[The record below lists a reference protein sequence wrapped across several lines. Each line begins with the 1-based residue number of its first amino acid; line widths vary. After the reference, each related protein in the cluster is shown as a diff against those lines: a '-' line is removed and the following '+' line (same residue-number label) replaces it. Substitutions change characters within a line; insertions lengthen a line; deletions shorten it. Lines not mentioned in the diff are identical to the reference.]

1 MDAKAGFP
9 EVIIV
14 GGSLGGL
21 SAGLFLRAIGCSVT
35 ILERSPVP
43 LSGLGAGIVLNP
55 ATVRYFTQQ
64 GSPALSTISVASQW
78 LRYIDQQGATVAE
91 APYAYRFSAYTT
103 LYRILLQ
110 AFGTETY
117 HLGTTA
123 VSFTQDEEGVT
134 VYCQGG
140 AKLRCDLLVCADGI
154 RSTARRQLLPNVEL
168 AYAGYVA
175 WRGLVRTQELPP
187 AITEGLTDAI
197 TYYLMPQ
204 SHLLTYPI
212 PGNEGNAQDALPL
225 LNWLWYRN
233 VAAGSPL
240 QQVMTDRTGTV
251 RDVSIPPGAVR
262 AENAAQLRLEASAA
276 LPLLLVNLIN
286 QTDQPFLQ
294 AVMDCAVPQMA
305 FGRVCLIGDAA
316 FVARPHAAAGTAKAV
331 EDGWQLSL
339 ALQAANGNVAEALGA
354 WEPRQLALG
363 AAVLARTRIAG
374 QRVQVENRWQV
385 GDPLPFGLYDVGDSQ
400 MQ

>member
-1 MDAKAGFP
+1 MSTKAGFP
-9 EVIIV
+9 TVIIM

-64 GSPALSTISVASQW
+64 GFPALPTISVASQW
-78 LRYIDQQGATVAE
+78 LRYLDQHGATLAE
-91 APYAYRFSAYTT
+91 APYAYRFSAYNT
-103 LYRILLQ
+103 LYRALLQ

-117 HLGTTA
+117 HLRTA
-123 VSFTQDEEGVT
+123 VASFTQDEESVT

-154 RSTARRQLLPNVEL
+154 RSTARRQLLPTVEP

-175 WRGLVRTQELPP
+175 WRGLVRTHDLPP
-187 AITEGLTDAI
+187 AVTEGLTDAI
-197 TYYLMPQ
+197 TYYLMPH

-212 PGNEGNAQDALPL
+212 PANESNAQGAPPL

-233 VAAGSPL
+233 VAAGSAL
-240 QQVMTDRTGTV
+240 EQVMTDRTGTV
-251 RDVSIPPGAVR
+251 RDVSLPPGAVR
-262 AENAAQLRLEASAA
+262 AENAAQLRLEAADA

-316 FVARPHAAAGTAKAV
+316 FVTRPHAAAGTAKAV

-339 ALQAANGNVAEALGA
+339 ALQATNGNVADALRA

-363 AAVLARTRIAG
+363 AAVLDRTRAAG

-385 GDPLPFGLYDVGDSQ
+385 GDPLPLGLYDVGDSQ
-400 MQ
+400 ME